1 MSRLIDADLL
11 KDNVLKWLPKDMD
24 ELNDSGI
31 PPIEN
36 LVVSL
41 MMEIEEQPTAFDVEE
56 VVKELEESRKDISTN
71 TSLGDCF
78 KIGYREAITEAIEI
92 VEKAV

>member
-41 MMEIEEQPTAFDVEE
+41 MMEIEEQPTSFDVEA
-56 VVKELEESRKDISTN
+56 VVKEFEEAVFPMINRSK
-71 TSLGDCF
+71 
-78 KIGYREAITEAIEI
+78 AIEI
-92 VEKAV
+92 VRKGGVK